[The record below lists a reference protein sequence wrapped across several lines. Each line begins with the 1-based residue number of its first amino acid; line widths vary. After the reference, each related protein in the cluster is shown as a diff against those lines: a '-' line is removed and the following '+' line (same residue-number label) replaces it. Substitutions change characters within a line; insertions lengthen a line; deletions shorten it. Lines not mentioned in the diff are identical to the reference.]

1 MIIGITD
8 EEREAFMNNGLL
20 LTSNKQV
27 RLNGLPHKKRNNLVS
42 DRTDDC
48 EEEEEK

>member
-20 LTSNKQV
+20 LSSNKE
-27 RLNGLPHKKRNNLVS
+27 REKGLPHAKN
-42 DRTDDC
+42 
-48 EEEEEK
+48 